1 MATKK
6 QPSLNDIF
14 AQTNA
19 AMVAAAQQLDPAT
32 SWRDQVFELMMARL
46 DVACEHYDTL
56 QPWWQNLGQNG
67 AQKAHAWA
75 QANYAMRLA
84 KQAVPTAPHVW
95 VLVWV
100 YQQALQA
107 FYATHPSPD
116 AALDKAMIALDQ
128 ALDKYD
134 NLQSGAWFKRAK
146 DLIQSRVV
154 GHAT

>member
-1 MATKK
+1 VATKK
-6 QPSLNDIF
+6 QPSLTHIF

-19 AMVAAAQQLDPAT
+19 AMADAAQHLDPT
-32 SWRDQVFELMMARL
+32 TGWRDQVFELLMARL

-56 QPWWQNLGQNG
+56 QPWWQSLNQNG
-67 AQKAHAWA
+67 AQKAQGWA

-84 KQAVPTAPHVW
+84 KQHVPTAPHVW

-100 YQQALQA
+100 YQQALAA

-134 NLQSGAWFKRAK
+134 SLQSGAWFKQAK
-146 DLIQSRVV
+146 TFIQQKATR
-154 GHAT
+154 HAT